1 MKSTNIII
9 AAGLIILISSVLTGC
24 SKLLEPR
31 EAAPAARQEAKP
43 SAEEQQKRI
52 RKLVQTAIA
61 VKKEVGLVL
70 EATKEGDVLTVDIKL
85 DNSVQKPITSVQTWL
100 SFDPTRLQG
109 KDIDVSDSSF
119 ELVAPYENGFDNEQ
133 GLVMLGRASATK
145 QFKKSLNVAT
155 VTFDIVGEG
164 TLMIDTY
171 DYRDDLTGHTSANS
185 LIDDKP
191 YNILIKPDSPAL
203 AVEN

>member
-1 MKSTNIII
+1 MKPTNIII
-9 AAGLIILISSVLTGC
+9 AAAVILLLSSVLTGC
-24 SKLLEPR
+24 SKLIEPR
-31 EAAPAARQEAKP
+31 EAAPSATQEARP
-43 SAEEQQKRI
+43 SAEEQKQRI
-52 RKLVQTAIA
+52 QKLVEAA
-61 VKKEVGLVL
+61 VAAKKEVGLVL
-70 EATKEGDVLTVDIKL
+70 EAEKVGQTLTITIRL
-85 DNSVQKPITSVQTWL
+85 DNAVQKPITSAQTWL
-100 SFDPTRLQG
+100 SFDPSRLQG
-109 KDIDVSDSSF
+109 KSIDTDDSSF
-119 ELVAPYENGFDNEQ
+119 ELMAPYANGFDNEQ

-191 YNILIKPDSPAL
+191 YNILIKPESPAL

>member
-70 EATKEGDVLTVDIKL
+70 EATKEGEVLTVDIML